1 MVWSSPSVRSSKLRT
16 YKILQWRMSKGGIK
30 KDLGLDKKKGATL
43 EGIYTRKTEAEKV
56 VRKYQ
61 LAEKRREKRL
71 IKMGKIRKSSF

>member
-1 MVWSSPSVRSSKLRT
+1 
-16 YKILQWRMSKGGIK
+16 MSKGGIK